1 MYSIYTLGSD
11 VFSHSCHVIALGL
24 LINDSLLKEVKIPS
38 GVETIIINPHFED
51 GLKHWSGRGCNICR
65 HEFTAYGNV
74 RPLNG
79 SCFASAT
86 GRVHNWNG
94 IQQEITGRVQQKVL
108 YDISSAVRIFGS
120 ANDTE
125 VCVTLWV
132 QEYGRERYVG
142 LAK

>member
-1 MYSIYTLGSD
+1 MIP
-11 VFSHSCHVIALGL
+11 FE
-24 LINDSLLKEVKIPS
+24 LKEVKVPS
-38 GVETIIINPHFED
+38 GAETIIKNPHFED
-51 GLKHWSGRGCNICR
+51 GLKNWSGRGCNICR
-65 HEFTAYGNV
+65 REFTAYGNV

-79 SCFASAT
+79 SYFASAT

-94 IQQEITGRVQQKVL
+94 IQQEITGRVQRKVL
-108 YDISSAVRIFGS
+108 YEISSAVRVFGS

-125 VCVTLWV
+125 VCATLWV